1 MACLR
6 FGDAAAALVLSHTD
20 RGKLSL
26 LDCFAVTDG
35 RLPSALEIDTFGF
48 VRLSQEKYLSLV
60 ESHLRAAA
68 SQAISRADY
77 QSSQIRFIGSPHDAG
92 VLSRVAKDIGVSAD
106 NTWTN
111 LASLGDTLGAG
122 VGTVLSDYW
131 EKVTSGDI
139 IIVATAGVGFSH
151 GFATLRV
158 N

>member
-1 MACLR
+1 
-6 FGDAAAALVLSHTD
+6 
-20 RGKLSL
+20 LSL

-60 ESHLRAAA
+60 ESHVRAATSEA
-68 SQAISRADY
+68 INRAGYQA
-77 QSSQIRFIGSPHDAG
+77 SQIRFIGSPHDAQI
-92 VLSRVAKDIGVSAD
+92 LSRVATDVGISAHH
-106 NTWTN
+106 TWAN
-111 LASLGDTLGAG
+111 LAALGDTLGAG
-122 VGTVLSDYW
+122 VGTVLSDHW

-139 IIVATAGVGFSH
+139 IIMATAGVGFSH